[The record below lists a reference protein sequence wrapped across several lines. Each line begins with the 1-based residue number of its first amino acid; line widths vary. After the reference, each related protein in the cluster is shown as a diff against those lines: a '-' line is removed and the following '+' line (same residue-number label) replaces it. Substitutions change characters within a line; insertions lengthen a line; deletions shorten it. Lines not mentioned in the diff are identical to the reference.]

1 MKYCTHILLGLSLF
15 ILACGG
21 GEENPGKEEQTSA
34 QLDPRRAQIESLCGN
49 CHLFVE
55 PEMLDKATWAK
66 LLPFMGPRLGIFNH
80 MGREYESDLGKK
92 NCEGLYPKDPLVS
105 PEIWQDLLD
114 YFDRYAP
121 EEIAKQVKPT
131 DCVKGLP
138 IFEAS
143 EAQLK
148 TPPIV
153 SLSYMDSGAY
163 YSYDAATQ
171 SMYVRDMNH
180 EIKSRTS
187 LTNPISYMQPYK
199 KGFLMTGI
207 GSIPPSDDWKGEL
220 IYATSS
226 QAGLKIEDVL
236 LQEMERPV
244 QFKIGDLDGD
254 KKEDIVVCAYGN
266 NRGSHYWLKTR
277 GDTLEKKMLLQQSG
291 AISTEIID
299 IDKDGDMDIVTL
311 FAQALEKIVLFEND
325 GKGNFREKQLMAF
338 SPLQGSSSFQLADM
352 NKDGILD
359 IIYTCGDNADY
370 STVLKNF
377 HGVYIFTGDKD
388 GNYEQSYF
396 YPMHGAFKAMAN
408 DFDQDG
414 DLDIAAI
421 SFFAD
426 YEKQPDEG
434 FLFFEHTE
442 NLSFNVKTHEQTH
455 NGRWLTMD
463 IGDIDND
470 GDTDIILGNFSMG
483 PSGASEEIKSGW
495 TSAPASMLLKNNTK

>member
-1 MKYCTHILLGLSLF
+1 MKYYVQVFLSLF
-15 ILACGG
+15 VLACGG
-21 GEENPGKEEQTSA
+21 GEEKLEEVEQTSA
-34 QLDPRRAQIESLCGN
+34 QLDPRRPQIESLCGN

-55 PEMLDKATWAK
+55 PEMLDKATWAN
-66 LLPFMGPRLGIFNH
+66 LLPFMGPRLGIFSH
-80 MGREYESDLGKK
+80 MGREYDSDRGKI

-105 PEIWQDLLD
+105 AEVWQDLLN

-121 EEIAKQVKPT
+121 EEVAKQVKSM
-131 DCVKGLP
+131 DYEKGLP
-138 IFEAS
+138 IFESS

-153 SLSYMDSGAY
+153 SLSYMASGSY

-171 SMYVRDMNH
+171 SMYVRDINNK
-180 EIKSRTS
+180 IKSRTS

-199 KGFLMTGI
+199 KGFLMTAI
-207 GSIPPSDDWKGEL
+207 GSIQPSDDWKGEL
-220 IYATSS
+220 IYATNTKT
-226 QAGLKIEDVL
+226 GLKIEDVL
-236 LQEMERPV
+236 LKEMERPV
-244 QFKIGDLDGD
+244 QFKLGDLDGD
-254 KKEDIVVCAYGN
+254 KKDDIVVCAYGN
-266 NRGSHYWLKTR
+266 NKGSHYWLKIK
-277 GDTLEKKMLLQQSG
+277 GDTLEKKILLQQAG
-291 AISTEIID
+291 AISTEIVD
-299 IDKDGDMDIVTL
+299 IDQDGDMDIVTL

-370 STVLKNF
+370 SVVLKNF
-377 HGVYIFTGDKD
+377 HGVYIFTGDED

-396 YPMHGAFKAMAN
+396 YPMNGAFKAMAN

-434 FLFFEHTE
+434 FLFFEHTGKL
-442 NLSFNVKTHEQTH
+442 NFKVKTHEQTH
-455 NGRWLTMD
+455 KGRWLTMD

-470 GDTDIILGNFSMG
+470 GDTDIVLGNFSMG
-483 PSGASEEIKSGW
+483 PTSASEEIKKGW
-495 TSAPASMLLKNNTK
+495 IAAPVSMLLKNNTK